1 MMVII
6 GSDHAG
12 FAMKEI
18 IKEYLS
24 GLNYQFEDVGTFN
37 EDSVDY
43 PDFAKKVAKKVQNS
57 NNFGILIC
65 GTGLG
70 MSMSANRFAGVRCA
84 LCHDAYT
91 AEFAR
96 KHNNAN
102 ILAFGGRTTGVEIA
116 KQMVYIFL
124 NTSFEGGRHQRRV
137 NKIDTEG
144 EEWI

>member
-1 MMVII
+1 MIII

-24 GLNYQFEDVGTFN
+24 GLNYTVEDIGTFS

-43 PDFAKKVAKKVQNS
+43 PDFAKKVAKKIQNS
-57 NNFGILIC
+57 DNYGILIC
-65 GTGLG
+65 GTGIG
-70 MSMSANRFAGVRCA
+70 MSITANRFNNVRCA

-144 EEWI
+144 V

>member
-1 MMVII
+1 MIII

-24 GLNYQFEDVGTFN
+24 GLNYTVEDIGTFS

-43 PDFAKKVAKKVQNS
+43 PDFAKKVAKKIQNS
-57 NNFGILIC
+57 DNYGILIC
-65 GTGLG
+65 GTGIG
-70 MSMSANRFAGVRCA
+70 MSMTANRFNNVRCA

-144 EEWI
+144 V

>member
-1 MMVII
+1 MIII

-24 GLNYQFEDVGTFN
+24 GLNYAVEDIGTFS

-43 PDFAKKVAKKVQNS
+43 PDFAKKVAKKIQNS
-57 NNFGILIC
+57 DNYGILIC
-65 GTGLG
+65 GTGIG
-70 MSMSANRFAGVRCA
+70 MSITANRFNNVRCA

-144 EEWI
+144 V

>member
-57 NNFGILIC
+57 DNFGILIC

-144 EEWI
+144 EE

>member
-1 MMVII
+1 F
-6 GSDHAG
+6 S
-12 FAMKEI
+12 
-18 IKEYLS
+18 
-24 GLNYQFEDVGTFN
+24 
-37 EDSVDY
+37 
-43 PDFAKKVAKKVQNS
+43 
-57 NNFGILIC
+57 
-65 GTGLG
+65 
-70 MSMSANRFAGVRCA
+70 GVRCA

-144 EEWI
+144 EE

>member
-144 EEWI
+144 EE

>member
-12 FAMKEI
+12 FSMKEI

-144 EEWI
+144 EE

>member
-96 KHNNAN
+96 KHNNSN

-144 EEWI
+144 EE